1 MKKWSLLVL
10 LLLFT
15 SLKLSAQKSE
25 EYKIFFENADGLSNL
40 YRGPAPLAYRF
51 LHTGTFFAYG
61 VEFLQGEVI
70 FNNKLYVDIKLN
82 LNSHLDE
89 LYLYVKD
96 SERYV
101 VLNKEFV
108 DFFTLGERRFINI
121 KKTLE
126 NEKTSPDPGYYEVL
140 YSNSAVKLLKKTKK
154 IYSERI
160 NNYSSSSTNSKVE
173 RIFSPEYSYY
183 IIKGK
188 DVKYVKRMRDII
200 SFFGVKRGIVKPFIR
215 EKNLDLRHNKD
226 QSFTEII
233 KFIHKNGSTP
243 AK

>member
-1 MKKWSLLVL
+1 MKKWSLLLL

-15 SLKLSAQKSE
+15 SLKMSAQKSE

-70 FNNKLYVDIKLN
+70 FNNKLYVDVKLN

-89 LYLYVKD
+89 LYLYIKD

-101 VLNKEFV
+101 VLNKDFV
-108 DFFTLGERRFINI
+108 DFFTLGERKFVNI
-121 KKTLE
+121 KKDSDTE
-126 NEKTSPDPGYYEVL
+126 QTSPDPGYYEVL
-140 YSNSAVKLLKKTKK
+140 YSNSTLRLLKKTKK

-160 NNYSSSSTNSKVE
+160 NNYSSAATNSKVE

-183 IIKGK
+183 LIKGK
-188 DVKYVKRMRDII
+188 NVKYVKRLKDII
-200 SFFGVKRGIVKPFIR
+200 SFLGVKRGDVKPFIR
-215 EKNLDLRHNKD
+215 EKNLDMRHNKD

-233 KFIHKNGSTP
+233 KFINKKGTTP

>member
-1 MKKWSLLVL
+1 MKKWSLLLL
-10 LLLFT
+10 LLLFM

-70 FNNKLYVDIKLN
+70 FNNKLYVDVRLN
-82 LNSHLDE
+82 LNSHIDE

-101 VLNKEFV
+101 VLNKDFV
-108 DFFTLGERRFINI
+108 DFFTLGEKKFINI
-121 KKTLE
+121 KKISDK
-126 NEKTSPDPGYYEVL
+126 EKSSPEPGYYEL
-140 YSNSAVKLLKKTKK
+140 LFANNSVRLLKKTKK

-160 NNYSSSSTNSKVE
+160 NNYSSAATNSKVE
-173 RIFSPEYSYY
+173 RIFSPEFSYY
-183 IIKGK
+183 LIRGK
-188 DVKYVKRMRDII
+188 DVKYVKRLRDIT
-200 SFFGVKRGIVKPFIR
+200 SFLGVKRGEVKPFIR
-215 EKNLDLRHNKD
+215 EKDLDLRHNKD

-233 KFIHKNGSTP
+233 KFIYKQGATP